1 MLHRSSTW
9 WRALG
14 AALLGLAPLGWAA
27 PAGAAPRPLSLAAQ
41 DPVAALSR
49 HGAAQ
54 FRATLRLPGGTAT
67 TLRVEL
73 YARLVT
79 RSALDPM
86 LAGGAPSGAPVAT
99 TGVVA
104 VTCDP
109 ARPVTVTVD
118 LTAGGRGARAHCTAR
133 ALRLALPCRGSACD
147 GVYPIEYVAGAGAT
161 AQREYS
167 LVTVRSGR
175 VPTRVRVDLVVGLD
189 PGALHHAR
197 TSREVLDVL
206 GRHRAVPLSV
216 TADYRTLEP
225 IAAGPAPATTAW
237 HDALDAALA
246 SPLHRAVVAA
256 PDDVDYAA
264 LAAAGLRGQVAD
276 QLSLSSGLLRTIT
289 GRYTDA
295 PVVVSGHPSA
305 ASLAALAAAGA
316 HEVVLAEPALAQA
329 PSATLT
335 WGAPFRVAGVPAL
348 LALATD
354 AGLSGVCAQGALDPG
369 QRAALVL
376 GGLDLLHFEAPN
388 ATNARTVV
396 LEVPA
401 ATTDAATLGAL
412 LSGLAHDPFVEP
424 VSLTPSFDS
433 RLVGS
438 NSNPATRGLG
448 PATPSTWTAANRQTL
463 VALAAQVTSF
473 AAAIPTA
480 PEAQTLRVALA
491 RAELLGAPGPRQS
504 ALVRA
509 GNTLSA
515 QTSLFR
521 IDDSA
526 VTLTG
531 AGTDLPLT
539 LYSSAHYTVDAVV
552 HLITDRMSF
561 PGGSKVPVA
570 LDAAIKSLRVP
581 TSRHQGSSVDL
592 QVVVTTPD
600 GRVTL
605 AHAAIP
611 VRIAG
616 ASLVGYLLTGASV
629 AVLLLWWYRTNRS
642 RAKGRHAR

>member
-14 AALLGLAPLGWAA
+14 AALLGLAPLGWAT
-27 PAGAAPRPLSLAAQ
+27 PAGAASRPLSLVAQ
-41 DPVAALSR
+41 DPVAALSG
-49 HGAAQ
+49 HGAAR
-54 FRATLRLPGGTAT
+54 FRATLRLPTGTAT
-67 TLRVEL
+67 TLRVDL
-73 YARLVT
+73 FARLVT

-86 LAGGAPSGAPVAT
+86 LAGGAPSGAPVST
-99 TGVVA
+99 TGLVA
-104 VTCDP
+104 VTCDA
-109 ARPVTVTVD
+109 ARPVTVAVD
-118 LTAGGRGARAHCTAR
+118 LTAGARGGRALCTAR
-133 ALRLALPCRGSACD
+133 ALRLALPCRGAACD
-147 GVYPIEYVAGAGAT
+147 GVYPIEFVAGAGAT

-175 VPTRVRVDLVVGLD
+175 VARPVRVDVVVGLD
-189 PGALHHAR
+189 PGALRHAR
-197 TSREVLDVL
+197 AARQVLDAL

-225 IAAGPAPATTAW
+225 IAAGPARATTAW
-237 HDALDAALA
+237 HDALGAALA

-256 PDDVDYAA
+256 PEDVDYAA

-276 QLSLSSGLLRTIT
+276 QLSLASDLLRSIT

-305 ASLAALAAAGA
+305 ASLAALAAVGA
-316 HEVVLAEPALAQA
+316 HDVVLGEPALALA

-335 WGAPFRVAGVPAL
+335 WGAPFRVTGVPAM
-348 LALATD
+348 LALAAD
-354 AGLSGVCAQGALDPG
+354 AGLSGVAAQGALDPG
-369 QRAALVL
+369 ERAALVL
-376 GGLDLLHFEAPN
+376 GGLDFLHFEAPN
-388 ATNARTVV
+388 APSARTVV
-396 LEVPA
+396 LEIPA
-401 ATTDAATLGAL
+401 ATTDAATLDAL
-412 LSGLAHDPFVEP
+412 LGGLARDPYVEP

-433 RLVGS
+433 GLVGS
-438 NSNPATRGLG
+438 NGSPTTRGLG
-448 PATPSTWTAANRQTL
+448 PAAPSTWSSANRETL
-463 VALAAQVTSF
+463 VALAARVTSF
-473 AAAIPTA
+473 ASAIPTA
-480 PEAQTLRVALA
+480 PEATTLRVALA
-491 RAELLGAPGPRQS
+491 RAELLGAPGPRQA
-504 ALVRA
+504 ALARA
-509 GNTLSA
+509 GDTLSA
-515 QTSLFR
+515 QTSLFS

-531 AGTDLPLT
+531 TGTDLPLT

-552 HLITDRMSF
+552 HLITDRMTF
-561 PGGSKVPVA
+561 PGGADVPVA

-581 TSRHQGSSVDL
+581 TARHQGSSVDL

-605 AHAAIP
+605 AQAAIP

-616 ASLVGYLLTGASV
+616 ASLVGYLLTGASI